1 MIRQRPIV
9 FATPAYRYVAEAIM
23 HRGFGVPGGLERKEF
38 PDGDAFARII
48 ATGLLDGL
56 ACTDMHPNVLGLP
69 SERIQV
75 ESIAGMLTD
84 YLKGSL

>member
-38 PDGDAFARII
+38 PDGDAFVRII

-56 ACTDMHPNVLGLP
+56 ACAPTCTRTFWGCPRSGF
-69 SERIQV
+69 R
-75 ESIAGMLTD
+75 
-84 YLKGSL
+84 